1 MKKRIFLFILL
12 LLTIDVKAQTY
23 EEKYNLN
30 FRVGQVFHGWINN
43 INNSKIYHKADTTDT
58 RKPIRFLQKELW
70 GFREKMDMNLYSSR
84 MLLLPALSNPSLK
97 VSISYKCKNLETARL
112 FVYSLNKQMEVIK
125 TDSICLKNAAD
136 FRTDGMEI
144 GTKDLYFL
152 SFRLQAVGTDSTY
165 TTRVASCGPEGCT
178 EQENPSKIAKVRNT
192 IPHEIS
198 IFRIELKDG
207 DKMINALEFEDI
219 PSPNFSKAQLVTLSP
234 DYSLT
239 QKQLSLMSG
248 KITALG
254 EAVHGSE
261 KIRQATSEYIKSA
274 ILRNHT
280 TLILWERP
288 LLMSLFFN
296 RYVQGSDL
304 ISPEKL
310 QQVGD
315 STSVRVENIE
325 LAKWIREYNK
335 TATEKVSFLGN
346 DAQYEAN
353 ELATYLKDYLQIINQ
368 EARSVVLD
376 SMISAIQMVET
387 EGIKDMARKVLCIIQ
402 ENRAQLTDILGND
415 IEIISFYIN
424 NLLEAP
430 ISTKNSYY
438 ERDEQMF
445 KNTVFLT
452 ALFCRGNQRAVISC
466 HLGHA
471 NYQTVYSPLYKSFGH
486 YMKDYFKDDYVC
498 VAQTVCEDSAKVIN
512 GRSFEPKELSAPARN
527 SIEETFMKFGVN
539 YGYVDAKN
547 LDEIIKIRI
556 QGAHHLPASETDCYI
571 HPKSQIQGILLID

>member
-43 INNSKIYHKADTTDT
+43 INNSKLYHKADTTDA

-452 ALFCRGNQRAVISC
+452 DLFCRGNQRAVISC

-527 SIEETFMKFGVN
+527 SIEEAFMKFGVH
-539 YGYVDAKN
+539 YGYIDAKN
-547 LDEIIKIRI
+547 LNEIIKIRI
-556 QGAHHLPASETDCYI
+556 QGSSYLPASETDCYI
-571 HPKSQIQGILLID
+571 HPKSQFQGLLLID